1 MIKVNILNLTGFLD
15 TINQCRGHVSMLAPD
30 GAKVNI
36 TRQYGVQHELAK
48 QYQKN
53 GKSLPLTLFFEEP
66 KDYLAVVSYYACLLY
81 CLWEDFSSC
90 CNRKITAGTAA
101 FSRNRI

>member
-15 TINQCRGHVSMLAPD
+15 TINQCNGRVSMLAPD

-53 GKSLPLTLFFEEP
+53 RKSLPLTLFFEEP
-66 KDYLAVVSYYACLLY
+66 KDYLAVVSYYAGDC
-81 CLWEDFSSC
+81 
-90 CNRKITAGTAA
+90 
-101 FSRNRI
+101 